1 MKNVDKIINRLRYKQ
16 KLLAKRAGIAQ
27 GLSQT
32 PGFENLDLSK
42 LPDLLTLI
50 KANRW
55 NLHGR
60 AAELNLNISKRRNHL
75 TQPSNLQ
82 RFSGQSDTYLS
93 CTRAALMIYSGGS
106 LITAA
111 GICRIVKGVN
121 IHRATVYKFLR
132 DAVDGGIYEEV
143 ENDGGAKAYRYT
155 DLASEDQFEN
165 LLELI
170 FNPVT
175 FHYVQSLHRIYGM
188 TRLSLNS
195 EFRREP
201 TSTESFLD
209 MLDEDAADLITD
221 LSSGVVPDDT
231 LRVVK

>member
-1 MKNVDKIINRLRYKQ
+1 MKKVDEIINRLKYKQ
-16 KLLAKRAGIAQ
+16 TLVAKRGSIAH
-27 GLSQT
+27 GLSDT
-32 PGFENLDLSK
+32 PGFEDLDLSK
-42 LPDLLTLI
+42 MPDLLTLI

-60 AAELNLNISKRRNHL
+60 AAELNLNISKRRSHL

-111 GICRIVKGVN
+111 GICRIVEGVN
-121 IHRATVYKFLR
+121 IHRATVYRFLR
-132 DAVDGGIYEEV
+132 DAVDSGIYEEV

-155 DLASEDQFEN
+155 DLASEEQFEN

-175 FHYVQSLHRIYGM
+175 FHYVQSLHRIYGA
-188 TRLSLNS
+188 TRMGLDS

-201 TSTESFLD
+201 TSTEVFLD
-209 MLDEDAADLITD
+209 MLDEDAADLTAD
-221 LSSGVVPDDT
+221 LSSGVAPDDT
-231 LRVVK
+231 LEAVK